1 MAFDKTQPTDTTK
14 IRNLGTVIRPNWDAI
29 ETADSTFKPYAINL
43 QNRTPLGVSNDPAT
57 IADSSIIYVKDD
69 GAGNPELYSKDGSG
83 NIIQMSEGGRLGGP
97 STNFKINNMRFG
109 SGTVDYGVNNIV
121 SAAVR
126 WNSGGS
132 ALSSFGCSIVRTSTG
147 LYTVTLTTA
156 RSNTNYWPV
165 ACSFDEGNSR
175 CAKVNILSTTQFTI
189 RMVNDNG
196 SNRDTG
202 GFCHVVGGF

>member
-14 IRNLGTVIRPNWDAI
+14 LRNLGVVIRPNWVAI
-29 ETADSTFKPYAINL
+29 EEADSTFRPYALNF

-57 IADSSIIYVKDD
+57 IADTFILYEKDD
-69 GAGNPELYSKDGSG
+69 GAGNPELYGEDGSG
-83 NIIQMSEGGRLGGP
+83 NILQLSEGGRLGGP
-97 STNFKINNMRFG
+97 STNVKMNNYRFG
-109 SGTVDYGVNNIV
+109 AGTVDYGQNNIV
-121 SAAVR
+121 SAMVR
-126 WNSGGS
+126 WNSAGT

-147 LYTVTLTTA
+147 LYTVTLATA
-156 RSNTNYWPV
+156 RTNTNYWPV
-165 ACSFDEGNSR
+165 ACAFDEGNSR

-189 RMVNDNG
+189 RIVNDNG

>member
-14 IRNLGTVIRPNWDAI
+14 VRNLGTVIRPNWVAI
-29 ETADSTFKPYAINL
+29 EEGDSSFRAYALNY

-57 IADSSIIYVKDD
+57 IADTYILYEKDD
-69 GAGNPELYSKDGSG
+69 GAGNPELFGKDGSG
-83 NIIQMSEGGRLGGP
+83 NIMQMSEAGRVGGS

-121 SAAVR
+121 SAAIR
-126 WNSGGS
+126 WNSSGA

-147 LYTVTLTTA
+147 LYTVTLATA

-165 ACSFDEGNSR
+165 ACAFDEGNSR

-189 RMVNDNG
+189 RIVNDNG